1 MGRLVVTLTLTLTLA
16 ATGIGGPG
24 TSAAAESC
32 PSGHVALTFDDGP
45 VPAGTGAVLDALR
58 VRGVQATFFVVGSRV
73 AAYPGWVVRAAA
85 EGHAI
90 GNHTWNHEQLTRLS
104 DAAIVS
110 TLQRT
115 NDQLAFTG
123 IRRPTLVRPPY
134 GAHSGRV
141 DAVIRSQGW
150 IPLLWSVDPQD
161 WRGGSP
167 PAIASYVLGRLHP
180 GAVILLHDGIRRSG
194 ITAEALPAI
203 IDGARARGFCFGVLD
218 DRGSVVPPVRGPAQN
233 VSALAGPDR
242 FATAVAVSRA
252 GWPTGAGA
260 ALLVSGER
268 FPDALSAAT
277 LAGTVRGPLL
287 LTPERG
293 LEPAVAAELS
303 RLRPAVVYVIGPLS
317 DAVEVGVQG
326 LGIGTVRLRAQDR
339 YATST
344 LLAESATALGAET
357 STVLVASGTDF
368 ADALTASAVAAATRH
383 PILLTD
389 PREDGVRL
397 AAAVARLGARRTIV
411 VGGRGAVPDAAV
423 AGLPAVE
430 RLAGGERTATAAA
443 VATRAREL
451 GLAGPPLLV
460 SAERFPDGLAAGV
473 LAGAVLRAPLLST
486 RRDELSPPVYPWL
499 ASYGTGALTVVGGPV
514 AVSPRVRCQIVT
526 GFQYSF
532 LCP

>member
-1 MGRLVVTLTLTLTLA
+1 
-16 ATGIGGPG
+16 
-24 TSAAAESC
+24 
-32 PSGHVALTFDDGP
+32 
-45 VPAGTGAVLDALR
+45 
-58 VRGVQATFFVVGSRV
+58 
-73 AAYPGWVVRAAA
+73 
-85 EGHAI
+85 
-90 GNHTWNHEQLTRLS
+90 
-104 DAAIVS
+104 
-110 TLQRT
+110 
-115 NDQLAFTG
+115 
-123 IRRPTLVRPPY
+123 VRPPY

-203 IDGARARGFCFGVLD
+203 IDGAR
-218 DRGSVVPPVRGPAQN
+218 
-233 VSALAGPDR
+233 
-242 FATAVAVSRA
+242 
-252 GWPTGAGA
+252 
-260 ALLVSGER
+260 
-268 FPDALSAAT
+268 
-277 LAGTVRGPLL
+277 
-287 LTPERG
+287 
-293 LEPAVAAELS
+293 
-303 RLRPAVVYVIGPLS
+303 
-317 DAVEVGVQG
+317 
-326 LGIGTVRLRAQDR
+326 
-339 YATST
+339 
-344 LLAESATALGAET
+344 
-357 STVLVASGTDF
+357 
-368 ADALTASAVAAATRH
+368 
-383 PILLTD
+383 
-389 PREDGVRL
+389 
-397 AAAVARLGARRTIV
+397 LGARRTIV
-411 VGGRGAVPDAAV
+411 VGGRGVVPDAAV

-486 RRDELSPPVYPWL
+486 QRDELSPPVYPWL